1 MISIWCTRGE
11 AARAAASRPPPMPSA
26 QRGAT
31 RLRPTPAACARAAPR
46 RLRCHAA
53 PLPDGHPKRAAPLR
67 RQPRRTPQPTPLTSE
82 GASLDA
88 RASQRASGSRRTP
101 REAPGALCKCRRT
114 HWPSRFSASRQ
125 SAVPILGLSP
135 HCEKHA
141 VAMGGRC
148 HCSETQTLR
157 IRQTAKAS
165 NILTVAEG
173 LSPRRAV
180 PRRVMARCAASA
192 PLLVRMW
199 WGSRLARGGSH
210 WLTRAPQSLT
220 RAFTAELDCGY
231 RRDLDAELALDT
243 SAKGAIGAGG
253 QGVVR
258 LATRRS
264 DDARFAVK
272 SVPKSRPK
280 MGYSQVCI
288 LRMVQILGLCIGL
301 VGIWWCDQSAI

>member
-114 HWPSRFSASRQ
+114 QWPSRFSASRQ

-157 IRQTAKAS
+157 IRQSQGVQYDGRRRTLSSESRAAPRDGALRCLGTLACAHVVGQS
-165 NILTVAEG
+165 SGPRG
-173 LSPRRAV
+173 LALADSCAAITHACFHCRARLRLPARLRRRAGARHERKGRH
-180 PRRVMARCAASA
+180 RRWRAGRGAAGHA
-192 PLLVRMW
+192 AQRRRALRGEERAKEPAKDGLFAGMHLENGTNFRVVYRFGRNLV
-199 WGSRLARGGSH
+199 
-210 WLTRAPQSLT
+210 
-220 RAFTAELDCGY
+220 
-231 RRDLDAELALDT
+231 
-243 SAKGAIGAGG
+243 
-253 QGVVR
+253 V
-258 LATRRS
+258 
-264 DDARFAVK
+264 
-272 SVPKSRPK
+272 
-280 MGYSQVCI
+280 
-288 LRMVQILGLCIGL
+288 
-301 VGIWWCDQSAI
+301 